1 MSDKFGKKIE
11 KAFEGAKEGFEHA
24 KEGSEKFIHK
34 ASDMSKDGLG
44 HAKEGFEHA
53 KEGSEKLLHKAGEIG
68 GKTVE
73 IIKKAP
79 VKEWLDNLSG
89 VWSTFATWLHT
100 LRGSAMVTWLFAI
113 GMGIA
118 LLPGIGFFIGI
129 LIGSQLTD
137 EQKEELAQIFAH
149 SPEWIQELVTKLKD
163 QIQSTWSNFTT
174 LFSKDLNSWKDK
186 EDNVKK
192 AAIDITKQLSDDEED
207 Q

>member
-24 KEGSEKFIHK
+24 KEGGEKFIHK
-34 ASDMSKDGLG
+34 ASDMSKDGLE

-53 KEGSEKLLHKAGEIG
+53 KEGSEKFLHKASDIG

-73 IIKKAP
+73 MIKKAP
-79 VKEWLDNLSG
+79 VKEWLKNLNG

-118 LLPGIGFFIGI
+118 LLPGIGFFVVI
-129 LIGSQLTD
+129 LVGSQLTD

-149 SPEWIQELVTKLKD
+149 SPEWIQDTVTKLKN
-163 QIQSTWSNFTT
+163 QIQNTWSDFTAQIGRAH
-174 LFSKDLNSWKDK
+174 
-186 EDNVKK
+186 V
-192 AAIDITKQLSDDEED
+192 
-207 Q
+207 

>member
-1 MSDKFGKKIE
+1 MSDKFGKKVE
-11 KAFEGAKEGFEHA
+11 KAFEEAKEG
-24 KEGSEKFIHK
+24 GEKFIHK
-34 ASDMSKDGLG
+34 ASDMSKDGLE

-68 GKTVE
+68 GKTVDM
-73 IIKKAP
+73 IKKAP
-79 VKEWLDNLSG
+79 VKEWLKNLNG

-118 LLPGIGFFIGI
+118 LLPGIGFFVGI

-137 EQKEELAQIFAH
+137 EQKEELAQIFAN

-163 QIQSTWSNFTT
+163 QIQSTWSDFITY
-174 LFSKDLNSWKDK
+174 FSKDLNSWEDK

-192 AAIDITKQLSDDEED
+192 AAKDITKQLSDDEEEN
-207 Q
+207 